1 MSNKYAYNEC
11 MTTRDTTSA
20 IRATRVVIEKGNKLF
35 TNGIAETGKSNSNT
49 YAMRDYSRKA
59 TKDNTPVRYITRV
72 GAPDNVNAWLIANA
86 HNGAMVRTLNG
97 ATHYEIG
104 HAVGVWDNDTQR
116 AHYPLMPKG
125 SRARRGVRGVSVE
138 RALSIY
144 DNE

>member
-1 MSNKYAYNEC
+1 

-20 IRATRVVIEKGNKLF
+20 TRATRVVIEKVKAMS
-35 TNGIAETGKSNSNT
+35 TYGIGETAKSNSNT
-49 YAMRDYSRKA
+49 YAVRDYSRKA
-59 TKDNTPVRYITRV
+59 SKSETPLRYITRV

-104 HAVGVWDNDTQR
+104 HALAVWNSTIDR
-116 AHYPLMPKG
+116 AEYPLMPKG
-125 SRARRGVRGVSVE
+125 VRANRGVRGVSVE

-144 DNE
+144 ENE